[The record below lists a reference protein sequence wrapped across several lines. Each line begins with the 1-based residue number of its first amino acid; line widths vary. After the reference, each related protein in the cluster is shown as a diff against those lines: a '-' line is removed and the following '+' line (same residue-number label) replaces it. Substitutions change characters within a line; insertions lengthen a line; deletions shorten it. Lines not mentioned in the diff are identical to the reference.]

1 MGVARFTEVPTSL
14 EELGTGMTSRVAVWA
29 LTIASGVADVL
40 ESFDPFARANST
52 NATNTTFGARLD
64 GAVSVAAN
72 PGAAPT
78 VLLALAVFVWLL
90 RQAAVA
96 VHAAGLV
103 RASLDADGADG
114 PAGPAGEPKGPKAE

>member
-1 MGVARFTEVPTSL
+1 MGVARFTEVPASL
-14 EELGTGMTSRVAVWA
+14 EELGMGMTSRVAVWA

-40 ESFDPFARANST
+40 ESFEPFTHANNT
-52 NATNTTFGARLD
+52 NATFGARLD
-64 GAVSVAAN
+64 AAVGVAAS

-96 VHAAGLV
+96 VYAAGLV
-103 RASLDADGADG
+103 RESLDATDLV
-114 PAGPAGEPKGPKAE
+114 GEPKGPKAE

>member
-40 ESFDPFARANST
+40 ESFEPFSHANNT
-52 NATNTTFGARLD
+52 NATFGARLD
-64 GAVSVAAN
+64 SAVGAAAN

-103 RASLDADGADG
+103 RASLDADG
-114 PAGPAGEPKGPKAE
+114 PAGEPKGPKAE